1 MQGIQ
6 LSRSGSW
13 FTDKRDQASWSTGQ
27 VIALFELQCLFIG
40 NRIVCTTL
48 SWSENCR
55 DNIVFESFVINEVI
69 SMSHY
74 SVSRISMGRLTCE
87 HISTH

>member
-6 LSRSGSW
+6 LSISGSW
-13 FTDKRDQASWSTGQ
+13 FADKRDQASWSTGQ
-27 VIALFELQCLFIG
+27 VIALFELQCLFVG

-48 SWSENCR
+48 SWSENHR
-55 DNIVFESFVINEVI
+55 DNILFAFFVINEVI

-74 SVSRISMGRLTCE
+74 SVSRISVGGLT
-87 HISTH
+87 